1 MSKSGC
7 KVKICNLWNER
18 GHLTGICSKE
28 APVGMRNCAETT
40 GSYLHTVYSIPFE
53 MCLRHLR
60 RWRLEMVFC
69 FICSVK
75 SCLRSARL
83 VCGPCRLFWCGR
95 TDQSLTA
102 VLCKCDGC
110 GMREGLCRR
119 FWCGFIV
126 RECGK
131 WVKWNWSK
139 NRNRMRW

>member
-1 MSKSGC
+1 
-7 KVKICNLWNER
+7 
-18 GHLTGICSKE
+18 
-28 APVGMRNCAETT
+28 
-40 GSYLHTVYSIPFE
+40 
-53 MCLRHLR
+53 
-60 RWRLEMVFC
+60 MVFC

-131 WVKWNWSK
+131 WVK
-139 NRNRMRW
+139 